1 MAGFAERAKRELL
14 ASGETSRARCSGSP
28 PASRRDQRDADCS
41 GGPGRAAGPGR
52 PVQPGD
58 RRPPVHQLPHR
69 SVPPGQGVHQARH
82 QLPRPTPARY
92 VRQLGQP
99 PAALALAGWPVS
111 RRTAGSP
118 LASCLYIWRIR
129 VPHLPDDNRRD
140 AAANEHDAKERHRD
154 HLAEHIFSHAV
165 PGHRRADGPV
175 RPKRAPRRSR
185 PAAQPVVREPARFRG
200 RSWTCLLLAAWR
212 APLRTPR

>member
-1 MAGFAERAKRELL
+1 MALLAAEPHATAERKRELRTQ
-14 ASGETSRARCSGSP
+14 AVQKAR
-28 PASRRDQRDADCS
+28 Q
-41 GGPGRAAGPGR
+41 GPLFF
-52 PVQPGD
+52 D
-58 RRPPVHQLPHR
+58 LTLSFSNPHR
-69 SVPPGQGVHQARH
+69 FAR
-82 QLPRPTPARY
+82 R
-92 VRQLGQP
+92 
-99 PAALALAGWPVS
+99 LALAGWPVS

-175 RPKRAPRRSR
+175 RPKRAPRRRQVTKSR
-185 PAAQPVVREPARFRG
+185 MKVGIDQEGAGHACYWQPGERR
-200 RSWTCLLLAAWR
+200 
-212 APLRTPR
+212 